1 VQSNNVMIGGFIIGG
16 DAPGKVLVR
25 AIGPSLANANPPISS
40 ALSDPQLELRD
51 ADGNLMATN
60 DNWQEGAQTQQIS
73 DTTLAPSDPKEAAI
87 LASLNPGNY
96 TAIVSG
102 VNNSAG
108 IALVEV
114 YKLD

>member
-1 VQSNNVMIGGFIIGG
+1 MIGGFIIGG

-25 AIGPSLANANPPISS
+25 AIGPSLAKANPPVSG

-60 DNWQEGAQTQQIS
+60 DNWQEGAQAQQIS
-73 DTTLAPSDPKEAAI
+73 DTGLAPSDPKEAAI

-96 TAIVSG
+96 TALVSG

-114 YKLD
+114 YKLQ